1 MNTQESKNC
10 SCCKIAKIVVAGLIL
25 LCSATSAFYSYKTSK
40 TLDAIIAPQ
49 AAQSK
54 SITEAYA
61 KGKSLEDAKA
71 TGKPVVAV
79 FYADWCGYCKKF
91 APTFAKIIKKRQFK
105 SNLAAAFI
113 NGADE
118 SNSKYMKE
126 YNVQGFPTVIMIN
139 FETGEKTRVPNNL
152 LFTPSA
158 EKDLLTKFLDFAKK

>member
-61 KGKSLEDAKA
+61 KGKSLEEAKA

-91 APTFAKIIKKRQFK
+91 APTFAKIIKKSSSDETSRT
-105 SNLAAAFI
+105 
-113 NGADE
+113 GASLGPE
-118 SNSKYMKE
+118 TRYCVLWLGQSK
-126 YNVQGFPTVIMIN
+126 NT
-139 FETGEKTRVPNNL
+139 
-152 LFTPSA
+152 
-158 EKDLLTKFLDFAKK
+158 